1 LCTRG
6 LLKYLFYD
14 IINTILRVNIKT
26 AIKEKI
32 LNPLFFRRVAL
43 CLLGNFVLAFGVAVA
58 VKADM
63 GITPVN
69 SIAFVL
75 SKILS
80 VDHGLM
86 TGVIYAGYVLIQL
99 LLLRREFRIN
109 NLLQAGA
116 TLMFGWFVFLCNHA
130 LAFPVPEFYP
140 VRLLCLLSG
149 VSIIGLG
156 IMLYLRANILPQPAE
171 GLILAIQKKTGWK
184 LHNIKV
190 VFDSSV
196 VIIAAVI
203 SFISI
208 RKIIGI
214 REGTLIS
221 MIGIGKCMGFFTKRL
236 GGKID
241 IIFRLAG

>member
-1 LCTRG
+1 L
-6 LLKYLFYD
+6 
-14 IINTILRVNIKT
+14 NTNIKI
-26 AIKEKI
+26 AIKEQF
-32 LNPLFFRRVAL
+32 LNTLFVRRVAL
-43 CLLGNFVLAFGVAVA
+43 CLLGNFVLALGVAVA
-58 VKADM
+58 VKADL

-75 SKILS
+75 SKVLS
-80 VDHGLM
+80 VDHGFM
-86 TGVIYAGYVLIQL
+86 TGVIYACYVLIQL
-99 LLLRREFRIN
+99 AILRREFRVN

-116 TLMFGWFVFLCNHA
+116 ALMFGWFVFLCNHI
-130 LAFPVPEFYP
+130 LAFQVPQLYP
-140 VRLLCLLSG
+140 VRLLFLLAG
-149 VSIIGLG
+149 VIIIGLG

-203 SFISI
+203 SFVAIK
-208 RKIIGI
+208 KIVGI

-221 MIGIGKCMGFFTKRL
+221 MIGIGKCLGFFTKYL

-241 IIFRLAG
+241 ALFRLPE

>member
-1 LCTRG
+1 
-6 LLKYLFYD
+6 
-14 IINTILRVNIKT
+14 LRVNIKT
-26 AIKEKI
+26 EIKEKF

-43 CLLGNFVLAFGVAVA
+43 CLLGNFVLALGVAMA

-75 SKILS
+75 SRILS
-80 VDHGLM
+80 LDHGFM
-86 TGVIYAGYVLIQL
+86 TGVIYAFYVLLQL
-99 LLLRREFRIN
+99 LLLRSEFRVN

-116 TLMFGWFVFLCNHA
+116 ALLFGWFVFLCNHA
-130 LAFPVPEFYP
+130 LAFFRVPEFYP
-140 VRLLCLLSG
+140 VRLLCLLVG
-149 VSIIGLG
+149 VGIIGLG

-190 VFDSSV
+190 AFDSSV
-196 VIIAAVI
+196 VVIAAAI
-203 SFISI
+203 SFIVT
-208 RKIIGI
+208 RRIIGI

-221 MIGIGKCMGFFTKRL
+221 MIGIGKCMGFFNKHL
-236 GGKID
+236 GGKAD
-241 IIFRLAG
+241 VLFRLPS

>member
-1 LCTRG
+1 M
-6 LLKYLFYD
+6 F
-14 IINTILRVNIKT
+14 I
-26 AIKEKI
+26 
-32 LNPLFFRRVAL
+32 RRAAL
-43 CLLGNFVLAFGVAVA
+43 CLLGNFVLAFGVAMA
-58 VKADM
+58 VKANL

-75 SKILS
+75 SKVFS

-99 LLLRREFRIN
+99 AILRREFRIN

-116 TLMFGWFVFLCNHA
+116 ALMFGWFVFLCNHI

-140 VRLLCLLSG
+140 VRLLFLLAG

-156 IMLYLRANILPQPAE
+156 IMLYLRADLLPQPAE

-190 VFDSSV
+190 AFDSSV
-196 VIIAAVI
+196 VVIAAAI
-203 SFISI
+203 SFI
-208 RKIIGI
+208 IIKRIVGI

-221 MIGIGKCMGFFTKRL
+221 MIGIGKCLGFFTKLL

-241 IIFRLAG
+241 ALFRLSK

>member
-1 LCTRG
+1 
-6 LLKYLFYD
+6 LK
-14 IINTILRVNIKT
+14 INIKT
-26 AIKEKI
+26 AIKEKF
-32 LNPLFFRRVAL
+32 LNTLFIRRAAL
-43 CLLGNFVLAFGVAVA
+43 CLLGNFVLAFGVAMA
-58 VKADM
+58 VKADL

-75 SKILS
+75 SKVLS

-86 TGVIYAGYVLIQL
+86 TGIIYAGYVLIQL
-99 LLLRREFRIN
+99 AILRRDFRVN

-116 TLMFGWFVFLCNHA
+116 ALMFGWFVFLCNHI
-130 LAFPVPEFYP
+130 LAFPVPQFYP
-140 VRLLCLLSG
+140 VRVLFLLAG

-156 IMLYLRANILPQPAE
+156 IMLYLRANLLPQPAE
-171 GLILAIQKKTGWK
+171 GLILAIQKKSGWK

-190 VFDSSV
+190 AFDSSV

-203 SFISI
+203 SLII
-208 RKIIGI
+208 IKKIVGI

-221 MIGIGKCMGFFTKRL
+221 MIGIGKCLGFFTKHL

-241 IIFRLAG
+241 ALFRLPE

>member
-1 LCTRG
+1 LG
-6 LLKYLFYD
+6 
-14 IINTILRVNIKT
+14 INIKA
-26 AIKEKI
+26 AIKENF
-32 LNPLFFRRVAL
+32 LNIMFIRRAAL
-43 CLLGNFVLAFGVAVA
+43 CLLGNFVLAFGVAMA
-58 VKADM
+58 VKADL

-75 SKILS
+75 SKVLS

-99 LLLRREFRIN
+99 AILRKEFRIN

-116 TLMFGWFVFLCNHA
+116 ALMFGWFVFLCNHI
-130 LAFPVPEFYP
+130 LAFPVPEFYS
-140 VRLLCLLSG
+140 VRLLFLLAG

-156 IMLYLRANILPQPAE
+156 IMLYLRADLLPQPAE
-171 GLILAIQKKTGWK
+171 GLILAIEKKTGWK

-190 VFDSSV
+190 AFDSSV
-196 VIIAAVI
+196 VVIAAVI
-203 SFISI
+203 SLII
-208 RKIIGI
+208 IKKIVGI

-221 MIGIGKCMGFFTKRL
+221 MIGIGKCLGFFTKYL

-241 IIFRLAG
+241 VLFKLSK

>member
-1 LCTRG
+1 M
-6 LLKYLFYD
+6 FWD
-14 IINTILRVNIKT
+14 IITTILKVNIKT
-26 AIKEKI
+26 AIKEQF
-32 LNPLFFRRVAL
+32 LNTLFVRRAAL
-43 CLLGNFVLAFGVAVA
+43 CLLGNFVLALGVAVA
-58 VKADM
+58 VKADL

-75 SKILS
+75 SKVLS
-80 VDHGLM
+80 VDHGFM
-86 TGVIYAGYVLIQL
+86 TGAIYACYVLIQL
-99 LLLRREFRIN
+99 AILRREFRVN

-116 TLMFGWFVFLCNHA
+116 ALMFGWFVFLCNHI
-130 LAFPVPEFYP
+130 LAFQVPEFYP
-140 VRLLCLLSG
+140 VRLLFLLAG
-149 VSIIGLG
+149 VIIIGLG

-203 SFISI
+203 SFIAI
-208 RKIIGI
+208 KKIVGI

-221 MIGIGKCMGFFTKRL
+221 MIGIGKCLGFFTKYL

-241 IIFRLAG
+241 ALFRLPR

>member
-1 LCTRG
+1 VIREQFLNT
-6 LLKYLFYD
+6 LF
-14 IINTILRVNIKT
+14 I
-26 AIKEKI
+26 
-32 LNPLFFRRVAL
+32 RRAAL
-43 CLLGNFVLAFGVAVA
+43 CLLGNFVLAFGVAMA
-58 VKADM
+58 VKADL

-75 SKILS
+75 SKVLS
-80 VDHGLM
+80 VDHGFM
-86 TGVIYAGYVLIQL
+86 TGVIYACYVLIQL
-99 LLLRREFRIN
+99 AILRREFRVN

-116 TLMFGWFVFLCNHA
+116 ALMFGWFVFLCNHI
-130 LAFPVPEFYP
+130 LAFQVPQLYP
-140 VRLLCLLSG
+140 VRLLFLLAG
-149 VSIIGLG
+149 VIIIGLG

-190 VFDSSV
+190 VFYSSV

-203 SFISI
+203 SFIAI
-208 RKIIGI
+208 KKIVGI

-221 MIGIGKCMGFFTKRL
+221 MIGIGKCLGFFTKYL

-241 IIFRLAG
+241 ALFRLPQ

>member
-1 LCTRG
+1 M
-6 LLKYLFYD
+6 
-14 IINTILRVNIKT
+14 N
-26 AIKEKI
+26 
-32 LNPLFFRRVAL
+32 LFFRRAAL
-43 CLLGNFVLAFGVAVA
+43 CLIGNFVLAIGVAVT

-75 SKILS
+75 SRVFSL
-80 VDHGLM
+80 DHGLM

-99 LLLRREFRIN
+99 AILRKEFRLN
-109 NLLQAGA
+109 NLLQGGA
-116 TLMFGWFVFLCNHA
+116 ALVFGWFVFLCNHA
-130 LAFPVPEFYP
+130 LAFLVPRLYP
-140 VRLLCLLSG
+140 VRLLFLFAG
-149 VSIIGLG
+149 IGIIGLG
-156 IMLYLRANILPQPAE
+156 IMLYLRADILPQPAE

-196 VIIAAVI
+196 VVIAAAI
-203 SFISI
+203 SFII
-208 RKIIGI
+208 TKEIVGI

-221 MIGIGKCMGFFTKRL
+221 MIGIGKCMGFFNKHL

-241 IIFRLAG
+241 TLFKIRNKAR